1 MANRASPAF
10 PCIRPAAVS
19 LPIMRPKPALKITLH
34 VLLLASVLLGLYVW
48 QFGWQSPWQFE
59 LAWDEEVQLHDKRI
73 INVHMARSYERRSL
87 LSRHDSKRLATRISF
102 DAGPPFGR
110 FSHPFAAD
118 DVALIDQ
125 HQQVWYVVTAPAGG
139 DLRQGEQAPAFWML
153 RPGHT
158 LQQAAR
164 GDKLPEA
171 FTRWNV
177 MPATPDAAGLA
188 RFDNT
193 RLRLEQKMQH
203 WAAHPR
209 SDGGEVIRL
218 GPQGAVAPAQK

>member
-1 MANRASPAF
+1 
-10 PCIRPAAVS
+10 
-19 LPIMRPKPALKITLH
+19 MRQKPALKITLQA
-34 VLLLASVLLGLYVW
+34 LLLGGVLLGLYVW
-48 QFGWQSPWQFE
+48 QFGWQSPWHFE

-73 INVHMARSYERRSL
+73 ITVHMARSYERRSL
-87 LSRHDSKRLATRISF
+87 LSRQDSKRLATRISF

-110 FSHPFAAD
+110 FSHQFASD

-125 HQQVWYVVTAPAGG
+125 YQQVWYVVATPAGG
-139 DLRQGEQAPAFWML
+139 GLREGEQAPAFWML

-164 GDKLPEA
+164 GYKLPEA

-188 RFDNT
+188 KFDNT
-193 RLRLEQKMQH
+193 RLGLEQKMLH

-209 SDGGEVIRL
+209 SDGVEVIRL
-218 GPQGAVAPAQK
+218 GQGAASPAPK

>member
-1 MANRASPAF
+1 
-10 PCIRPAAVS
+10 
-19 LPIMRPKPALKITLH
+19 MRPKQALTITSQD
-34 VLLLASVLLGLYVW
+34 LLLAGVLLGLYVW
-48 QFGWQSPWQFE
+48 QFGWQSPWRFE

-73 INVHMARSYERRSL
+73 IKVRIERSYERHSL
-87 LSRHDSKRLATRISF
+87 LSRQDSTRLATRISF
-102 DAGPPFGR
+102 DAGPPVGH
-110 FSHPFAAD
+110 FSHQFAPD

-125 HQQVWYVVTAPAGG
+125 YQQVWYFVAAPAGG
-139 DLRQGEQAPAFWML
+139 GLREGEQAPAFWML
-153 RPGHT
+153 RPGQT

-164 GDKLPEA
+164 GDKVPQA

-188 RFDNT
+188 KFDNT

-209 SDGGEVIRL
+209 SDGGEVMRL
-218 GPQGAVAPAQK
+218 GAQGAGSSAQK